1 MAAPPAVAGFFPEFR
16 AMSQKKIALVTGAN
30 KGLGLEIA
38 RQLGKA
44 GVQVFVGA
52 RDAERGK
59 KAETEL
65 RAEGVD
71 AHFVKLDVENQS
83 ELDAAV
89 KTIGEK
95 AGKLDILVNNAGISS
110 DWGGSITRESFAATL
125 NTNVIGPWAATEA
138 FADLLAKS
146 GHGRVVNH
154 SSILGSIETLKSTD
168 EMNDFFTYA
177 YASSKAALNM
187 VTVIQSKALAAK
199 GIKVNAA
206 HPGWVKTDLGG
217 ANAPLDVE
225 TGAKTAVELAL
236 LNDDGPTGGYFHLGK
251 KLPW

>member
-1 MAAPPAVAGFFPEFR
+1 
-16 AMSQKKIALVTGAN
+16 
-30 KGLGLEIA
+30 
-38 RQLGKA
+38 
-44 GVQVFVGA
+44 
-52 RDAERGK
+52 
-59 KAETEL
+59 
-65 RAEGVD
+65 
-71 AHFVKLDVENQS
+71 
-83 ELDAAV
+83 
-89 KTIGEK
+89 
-95 AGKLDILVNNAGISS
+95 
-110 DWGGSITRESFAATL
+110 
-125 NTNVIGPWAATEA
+125 
-138 FADLLAKS
+138 
-146 GHGRVVNH
+146 
-154 SSILGSIETLKSTD
+154 
-168 EMNDFFTYA
+168 MNDFFTYA